1 VLCSNINLVLIAQHK
16 MLMDFETDE
25 NSGKLHCKE
34 CFQVNPAKTAWI
46 TRAAAKQHL
55 EDSSEHAANVQTNLE
70 RHSTDTACRQH
81 LSAVYSFL
89 SYSDFDST
97 VPNPLPSVRPA
108 LFDTNNNHI
117 PAMMH
122 NRDGNDLFGPMDDLV
137 ISTGVTPLVDDP
149 SIENECLR

>member
-97 VPNPLPSVRPA
+97 VPNPLPSV
-108 LFDTNNNHI
+108 
-117 PAMMH
+117 
-122 NRDGNDLFGPMDDLV
+122 
-137 ISTGVTPLVDDP
+137 
-149 SIENECLR
+149 